1 MINNNNKRKL
11 ESFVVAKVGQT
22 SIPTSGTYYNSGSG
36 AVSLNDGQLGII
48 SDSVYGAVAANV
60 FVNATPTIATA
71 PVIKILSGTAQ
82 SANPA
87 APATYPLWNRPFRAT
102 SAIDGR
108 NTVLVTK
115 QPYRGPEHSVWV
127 IGNTIG
133 QADAVNVL
141 DETLYQ
147 ISIGFRSRRTIEA
160 FSSEQAAYL
169 RPSYTSKDY
178 AGLGLSDTLA
188 TDDILTN
195 FAWQI
200 NRNSQQFALNSRF
213 PSRSPIL
220 ALLIDTTGT
229 TGTEIGGLTPIAAG
243 DVIDVVTTTAG
254 TKTITLTEAMATSI
268 KDTAIA
274 ATGDVIADVTWS
286 IMVTD
291 LASAGSATGGTAD
304 MLMLVAL
311 DHITAYTD
319 FVEPIKVTLEVALPT
334 GFTYNTVRA
343 LHGNKADEGQGLFR
357 QMDLYWKKTQGQ
369 REYNLRHTED
379 PIVNFATPF
388 VTDEKYVTYSFS
400 HGNFNQ
406 VDTSN
411 IIQSPFL
418 DVVCIPAYSTGTT
431 PNPLIVTFD
440 GIINSWLASTAHN
453 DAIVTLD

>member
-22 SIPTSGTYYNSGSG
+22 SIPTSGTYYNSATG
-36 AVSLNDGQLGII
+36 AVSLADGQLGII
-48 SDSVYGAVAANV
+48 SDSIYGSVAPNV
-60 FVNATPTIATA
+60 FVNATPTVTTA

-87 APATYPLWNRPFRAT
+87 EPATYPLWNRPFRAT
-102 SAIDGR
+102 SSIDARG
-108 NTVLVTK
+108 TVVVTK
-115 QPYRGPEHSVWV
+115 QAYRAPEHSVWV
-127 IGNTIG
+127 IGNTVG
-133 QADAVNVL
+133 ETNAVNIS

-147 ISIGFRSRRTIEA
+147 ISVGFRSRRTVEA
-160 FSSEQAAYL
+160 FSNEQAAYL
-169 RPSYTSKDY
+169 RPSYTSKNY
-178 AGLGLSDTLA
+178 TALGLSDALA
-188 TDDILTN
+188 TDDILTHLS
-195 FAWQI
+195 WDI

-229 TGTEIGGLTPIAAG
+229 TGTAIGGVDPIVAG
-243 DVIDVVTTTAG
+243 DVINVVTTAAG
-254 TKTITLTEAMATSI
+254 TKTLTLTEALATSI
-268 KDTAIA
+268 KDAAIA

-286 IMVTD
+286 IMVTN

-304 MLMLVAL
+304 VLMLVAL
-311 DHITAYTD
+311 DHVTAYTD

-334 GFTYNTVRA
+334 GFDYNTVRY
-343 LHGNKADEGQGLFR
+343 LHANTADEGQGLFR

-388 VTDEKYVTYSFS
+388 VSGEKYVTYSFNHS
-400 HGNFNQ
+400 NWNQ

-411 IIQSPFL
+411 VIASPFL
-418 DVVCIPAYSTGTT
+418 DIVAIPAFSTGTT
-431 PNPLIVTFD
+431 PNPLIATFD

-453 DAIVTLD
+453 DAIVTV